1 MKRVLKGNRMS
12 TPEHKV
18 KEKIKKILKQRGAF
32 YFMPAGTPFG
42 TAGVSDFVGC
52 YRGRFFSIEAKAGD
66 NKPTGLQ
73 LKFMVQVQQVGG
85 ISIWVNEEN
94 AEAGVNL
101 LLNEIELWD
110 SKEK

>member
-1 MKRVLKGNRMS
+1 MT
-12 TPEHKV
+12 TPESKT
-18 KEKIKKILKQRGAF
+18 KRIISTTLKKRGAF
-32 YFMPAGTPFG
+32 YFMPANNGYG
-42 TAGVSDFVGC
+42 ISGASDFVGC

-66 NKPTGLQ
+66 NKPTALQ
-73 LKFMVQVQQVGG
+73 LKFMVQVQQAGG

-101 LLNEIELWD
+101 LLDEVELWD